1 MATYIR
7 LTDYKSS
14 DEKEQEFFNPENR
27 YEAKQ
32 EDFSKIS
39 SSPIAY
45 WVSSKLH
52 NIFQENPLLTNISQ
66 PRVGFST
73 GDNDRFMK
81 YWYEVFNNKIGFN
94 CSNRIEAQNSLSKW
108 FPHSKGGGFR
118 KWYGND
124 EYVVNWE
131 NDGYEIRNFY
141 DTKGKLRSRPQN
153 LDFMF
158 KEGITWG
165 DVGTEM
171 PSFRYQPACNTANAR
186 SPMLYVK
193 DYSLLAL
200 LNTNIVINI
209 LETISPTITFNVGE
223 IAKLPIILPKNSNV
237 KKQIE
242 TLTQQNIDISKE
254 EWDSRETSWDF
265 TKNELIKHKSDS
277 KIETAYTNY
286 CNYWKEKFNTLHQN
300 EEELN
305 RLFIDI
311 YELQDE
317 LTPDVSPEDITILK
331 KETKIGIPNEDVG
344 NENESK
350 DVGNESD
357 GDGIGNKPHQPS
369 SQAPAWELIFQAD
382 EVMKQFI
389 SYGVGVMFGRYS
401 LDKEGLWIANLNQ
414 DISMHSQ
421 AGAWERE
428 GQPTFEIDDDNIIP
442 VLEDDY
448 FKDDI
453 ASRFVQFV
461 KTVFGEEHLS
471 ENIRFI
477 ENSLGSTLRKYFVK
491 GFYEDHIKRYKKRPI
506 YWMVASPKKGFMS
519 LIYMHRYEAD
529 TFARVRNSYL
539 TEYIAKL
546 EAHKETLALTTS
558 SDTASDKDK
567 KDADKQ
573 MKNIDTKLKEIIEF
587 DRDKMMHFAQN
598 QIEIDLDDGVKVNY
612 CKFKDILYPITGL
625 CK

>member
-14 DEKEQEFFNPENR
+14 GEKEQEFFNPENR

-32 EDFSKIS
+32 EEFSKIPA
-39 SSPIAY
+39 SPIAY
-45 WVSSKLH
+45 WVSDNVNKIFDKSKKLGDYT
-52 NIFQENPLLTNISQ
+52 NPRKGL
-66 PRVGFST
+66 VT
-73 GDNDRFMK
+73 GDNEKFVK
-81 YWYEVFNNKIGFN
+81 LWNEVNFSKIGLNTKNRAEGIENNK
-94 CSNRIEAQNSLSKW
+94 KW
-108 FPHSKGGGFR
+108 FPYNKGGEFR
-118 KWYGND
+118 RWHGND
-124 EYVVNWE
+124 EYLVNWE
-131 NDGYEIRNFY
+131 NDGYELRN
-141 DTKGKLRSRPQN
+141 TLHSSGLRPISSNYN
-153 LDFMF
+153 LDFIF
-158 KEGITWG
+158 KPLISWSAVASTAFSSRISLEGYMCDAG
-165 DVGTEM
+165 G
-171 PSFRYQPACNTANAR
+171 SACYPDTN
-186 SPMLYVK
+186 SIVYIL
-193 DYSLLAL
+193 SLLNSKL
-200 LNTNIVINI
+200 TMNNLRIMNPTLNFQSGNIA
-209 LETISPTITFNVGE
+209 S
-223 IAKLPIILPKNSNV
+223 LPIIFPKDESA
-237 KKQIE
+237 KQKIE

-254 EWDSRETSWDF
+254 EWDSRETSWNF
-265 TKNELIKHKSDS
+265 AQNEILRILNDEFSILNEEKPTL
-277 KIETAYTNY
+277 ETVYNRY
-286 CNYWKEKFNTLHQN
+286 CDYWGEKFFTLHQN

-317 LTPDVSPEDITILK
+317 LTSDVELKDITILK
-331 KETKIGIPNEDVG
+331 NETKIID
-344 NENESK
+344 
-350 DVGNESD
+350 D
-357 GDGIGNKPHQPS
+357 
-369 SQAPAWELIFQAD
+369 ELVFQAD
-382 EVMKQFI
+382 EIMKQFI

-414 DISMHSQ
+414 DISMYSH
-421 AGAWERE
+421 AGAWE
-428 GQPTFEIDDDNIIP
+428 QDPTTSGSHAPAWEPSFEIDDDNVIP

-461 KTVFGEEHLS
+461 KATFGEEDLS

-477 ENSLGSTLRKYFVK
+477 ESSLGTTLRKYFVK

-587 DRDKMMHFAQN
+587 DRDKMMSWSQN
-598 QIEIDLDDGVKVNY
+598 PTEIDLDDGVKVNY
-612 CKFKDILYPITGL
+612 CKFKEILYPITGL

>member
-32 EDFSKIS
+32 EYFSKIPA
-39 SSPIAY
+39 SPVAY
-45 WVSSKLH
+45 WVSDRVNDIFRDTEKLG
-52 NIFQENPLLTNISQ
+52 ELVDAKSGLTS
-66 PRVGFST
+66 
-73 GDNDRFMK
+73 GDKEKFVHI
-81 YWYEVFNNKIGFN
+81 WYEVSFNNTTLSKEK
-94 CSNRIEAQNSLSKW
+94 SSKW
-108 FPHSKGGGFR
+108 FPHNDGGAAR
-118 KWYGND
+118 KWYGNRLS
-124 EYVVNWE
+124 VINWK
-131 NDGYEIRNFY
+131 NDGFEVRNFKKSTIRNPSFY
-141 DTKGKLRSRPQN
+141 KRT
-153 LDFMF
+153 
-158 KEGITWG
+158 GITWNDISTSYFSARVVDNG
-165 DVGTEM
+165 FIFE
-171 PSFRYQPACNTANAR
+171 NTGSMVFPKLENIN
-186 SPMLYVK
+186 Y
-193 DYSLLAL
+193 YLAL
-200 LNTNIVINI
+200 LQSKLIFNFFKLLN
-209 LETISPTITFNVGE
+209 PTLHYGVGE
-223 IAKLPIILPKNSNV
+223 MNKLPIIFPKNDEIIQ
-237 KKQIE
+237 QIE

-277 KIETAYTNY
+277 KIETAYTDY
-286 CNYWKEKFNTLHQN
+286 CNYWKEKFNTLHKN

-317 LTPDVSPEDITILK
+317 LTPDVELKDITILK
-331 KETKIGIPNEDVG
+331 NETKIIDDKLV
-344 NENESK
+344 
-350 DVGNESD
+350 
-357 GDGIGNKPHQPS
+357 
-369 SQAPAWELIFQAD
+369 FQAD
-382 EVMKQFI
+382 EIMKQFI
-389 SYGVGVMFGRYS
+389 SYGVGMMFGRYS
-401 LDKEGLWIANLNQ
+401 LDSDGLLIANMAQ
-414 DISMHSQ
+414 VVPTDT
-421 AGAWERE
+421 
-428 GQPTFEIDDDNIIP
+428 TFEIDDDNVIP

-453 ASRFVQFV
+453 ASRLTQFV
-461 KTVFGEEHLS
+461 KATFGEEDLS

-477 ENSLGSTLRKYFVK
+477 ESSLGTTLRKYFVK

-546 EAHKETLALTTS
+546 EAHKETLTLTTS
-558 SDTASDKDK
+558 SGTASDKDK
-567 KDADKQ
+567 KDADKK

-587 DRDKMMHFAQN
+587 DRDKMMSWSQN
-598 QIEIDLDDGVKVNY
+598 PTEIDLDDGVKVNY
-612 CKFKDILYPITGL
+612 CKFKDILYPIKGL

>member
-32 EDFSKIS
+32 EDFFKIPGNPIGYWIGSKVIKHFS
-39 SSPIAY
+39 N
-45 WVSSKLH
+45 
-52 NIFQENPLLTNISQ
+52 NIFLNKDVITREGMATA
-66 PRVGFST
+66 
-73 GDNDRFMK
+73 DNDRFLK
-81 YWYEVFNNKIGFN
+81 YWNEINFNSIGFN
-94 CSNRIEAQNSLSKW
+94 FKTIDKANQSDKLW
-108 FPHSKGGGFR
+108 FPYNKGGEFR
-118 KWYGND
+118 KWFGNN
-124 EYVVNWE
+124 EYVVDWE
-131 NDGYEIRNFY
+131 NDGYGIKNNIDKKTGRIRSHNYNGDFALKQGMTWAAISSSEISVRFSDY
-141 DTKGKLRSRPQN
+141 GYMFDSKGAMGFSNSNIKYFIALINSSISMKFLEILAPT
-153 LDFMF
+153 LDF
-158 KEGITWG
+158 KVGDIIKIPLIT
-165 DVGTEM
+165 
-171 PSFRYQPACNTANAR
+171 
-186 SPMLYVK
+186 K
-193 DYSLLAL
+193 DEEIIIKLVDK
-200 LNTNIVINI
+200 NIN
-209 LETISPTITFNVGE
+209 
-223 IAKLPIILPKNSNV
+223 
-237 KKQIE
+237 
-242 TLTQQNIDISKE
+242 ISKE
-254 EWDSRETSWDF
+254 EWNSRETSWDF

-277 KIETAYTNY
+277 KIETAYSSY
-286 CNYWKEKFNTLHQN
+286 CNYWKEQHNTLHQN

-317 LTPDVSPEDITILK
+317 LTPDVELKDITILK
-331 KETKIGIPNEDVG
+331 NETKIIDNELV
-344 NENESK
+344 
-350 DVGNESD
+350 
-357 GDGIGNKPHQPS
+357 
-369 SQAPAWELIFQAD
+369 FQAD
-382 EVMKQFI
+382 EIMKQFI

-401 LDKEGLWIANLNQ
+401 LDSDGLLIANMAQ
-414 DISMHSQ
+414 VVPTDT
-421 AGAWERE
+421 
-428 GQPTFEIDDDNIIP
+428 TFEIDDDNVIP

-461 KTVFGEEHLS
+461 KATFGEEDLS

-477 ENSLGSTLRKYFVK
+477 ESSLGTTLRKYFVK

-529 TFARVRNSYL
+529 TFGRVRNSYL

-546 EAHKETLALTTS
+546 EAHKETLTLTTS
-558 SDTASDKDK
+558 SDTATERDK

-587 DRDKMMHFAQN
+587 DRDKMMSWSQN
-598 QIEIDLDDGVKVNY
+598 PTEIDLDDGVKVNY
-612 CKFKDILYPITGL
+612 CKFKDILYPIKGL